1 MTMPK
6 SFQDELSNL
15 NELWLSR
22 QVENQSPEELA
33 AEVVGYILVREQLR
47 HRVRPDTPASAA
59 IDQRTL
65 ATLEEPDMLDPAHSV
80 FEVFIRR
87 LSRHPADAI
96 QYLTKHVEDRSAKL
110 SKIAQNPR
118 PKRRDEIMVAIF
130 DCLEGN
136 PSSTAKEVGAYLRV
150 HPNIQLSD
158 GIYRHEGDA
167 STMREGLLDKR
178 VSSARKSLRKFRAN
192 GR

>member
-1 MTMPK
+1 
-6 SFQDELSNL
+6 
-15 NELWLSR
+15 
-22 QVENQSPEELA
+22 
-33 AEVVGYILVREQLR
+33 
-47 HRVRPDTPASAA
+47 
-59 IDQRTL
+59 
-65 ATLEEPDMLDPAHSV
+65 
-80 FEVFIRR
+80 
-87 LSRHPADAI
+87 
-96 QYLTKHVEDRSAKL
+96 
-110 SKIAQNPR
+110 
-118 PKRRDEIMVAIF
+118 MVAIF

>member
-6 SFQDELSNL
+6 SFQDELRNL
-15 NELWLSR
+15 NELWLNR
-22 QVENQSPEELA
+22 QVENQTPEELA
-33 AEVVGYILVREQLR
+33 AEVIGYILAREQLR

-65 ATLEEPDMLDPAHSV
+65 AKLKEPDMLDAVHAV
-80 FEVFIRR
+80 FEVCIQR

-96 QYLTKHVEDRSAKL
+96 QYLTNHVEDRSAKL
-110 SKIAQNPR
+110 SKIAKNPR
-118 PKRRDEIMVAIF
+118 PKRRDEITVAIR

-150 HPNIQLSD
+150 HPNIQLSA

-178 VSSARKSLRKFRAN
+178 VSSAKKRLGKFRAN